1 MTDIQGSEGFQ
12 IPADAN
18 ILASAAAGDE
28 PVTNDISMPEPDAPA
43 QPMPTEMEQQKMH
56 FIRGAEANQV
66 QLPEGVES
74 YDQMFDIAHGLA
86 DAPGT
91 VEEVKTEGDLEIPG
105 HAEDAV
111 EVPEEV
117 DKLEVEDPES
127 KEATI
132 RKKMDIAEQ
141 WDTWGKELQENMTL
155 SDASRQKI
163 KDTMGVPDA
172 VIDAY
177 VTGFKAET
185 QKSYNEAASIV
196 GSQDM
201 LNDVLKWASTTMT
214 AEQRGAAN
222 QQLSGPN
229 REIYLTGLVT
239 QYERANPTQTAK
251 TAEPQRRKPGATAAP
266 TNPTPQ
272 VEAFPSEQHMV
283 AAMRDPRYASD
294 PNYQALVQARLAVT
308 FNK

>member
-1 MTDIQGSEGFQ
+1 MTDIQGSEDFQ

-18 ILASAAAGDE
+18 IIASAAGDE
-28 PVTNDISMPEPDAPA
+28 PVTDTTMPEPVAPA
-43 QPMPTEMEQQKMH
+43 EPQPTEMEMQKMH

-86 DAPGT
+86 PQPGS
-91 VEEVKTEGDLEIPG
+91 VEEVKTDGDLEIPG
-105 HAEDAV
+105 TAEDVV
-111 EVPEEV
+111 EVAEEP

-127 KEATI
+127 KEAAI
-132 RKKMDIAEQ
+132 RKKMDVAEA
-141 WDTWGKELQENMTL
+141 WEGWGKELQENMTL
-155 SDASRQKI
+155 SDDSRQKI

-177 VTGFKAET
+177 ITGFKAET
-185 QKSYNEAASIV
+185 QKSFNEAASIV
-196 GSQDM
+196 GSQDK
-201 LNDVLKWASTTMT
+201 LTEVLKWASTSMT

-239 QYERANPTQTAK
+239 QYERANPTQTSK
-251 TAEPQRRKPGATAAP
+251 TAEPQRKRAGTTAAA
-266 TNPTPQ
+266 TTPTPTI
-272 VEAFPSEQHMV
+272 EAFPSEAHMV

-294 PNYQALVQARLAVT
+294 PNYQALVQARLAAT
-308 FNK
+308 FKR